1 MAGRGQLGGGPD
13 GGTSPSF
20 GRPLASRIR
29 QSRALTLVG
38 ALVMMTVG
46 KDVVLE
52 KANGLTSIEGS
63 NACISVGDEAS
74 GWTLSGGS
82 GNPDKLRR
90 RICCRSRRGVAAEVV
105 GAEASSAL

>member
-1 MAGRGQLGGGPD
+1 VAGRGQLGGGPD
-13 GGTSPSF
+13 GGIRPSF

-29 QSRALTLVG
+29 QSLALTPAG
-38 ALVMMTVG
+38 ALVTMTVG

-52 KANGLTSIEGS
+52 KANGLTCIEGS
-63 NACISVGDEAS
+63 SACISIGDEAS

-82 GNPDKLRR
+82 RNPDKLRG
-90 RICCRSRRGVAAEVV
+90 RICCWSGRGVAAKVV